1 MVSILSRG
9 VNSYSRFIGRIFMFL
24 LPAAL
29 VAGLAY
35 YAFELSDILVLQPTE
50 WLFILWYAF
59 LLNSLV
65 LSLNGVFVSISFDR
79 EVRRLFKRGTPITSA
94 AGFRNLEKKYKASNL
109 YLLFILLF
117 AAIAFGL
124 FTFLIYGASNFANVI
139 GVSVLGT
146 QTLALYLSASMIIF
160 SLAAT
165 IIIRVPTLTG
175 LEVGNLV
182 RYYNASRHP
191 VILKSLVYDSI
202 QTLLDPLTRVYF
214 LQWSE
219 IIAND
224 ITADFAPKLKSSKE
238 RQPLAVQNVLVLLYL
253 HFRLPNLIDKK
264 YLKDELLR
272 IVSSETVDEILKGK
286 NLNLKVWKNIFSHFM
301 KQSPEIFLII
311 DRIILTLRETPEVI
325 DAKDFWISSAVP
337 PTQKKEE
344 SQDLV
349 FFILNRRERDKKDQ
363 IISMNYKGADDL
375 SPHDL
380 DIDFPVRS
388 YDSFVS
394 IPKDTSKFLT
404 EEKRKLVRLVTGI
417 LYQGTAIWISAH
429 SENIGSNLVALDFA
443 SENEVIA
450 TQIFNLKV
458 VRDFRFYLQTWGP
471 KILASLGL
479 FLPILR
485 AILGL

>member
-1 MVSILSRG
+1 
-9 VNSYSRFIGRIFMFL
+9 
-24 LPAAL
+24 
-29 VAGLAY
+29 
-35 YAFELSDILVLQPTE
+35 
-50 WLFILWYAF
+50 
-59 LLNSLV
+59 
-65 LSLNGVFVSISFDR
+65 VFVSFSFDR

-94 AGFRNLEKKYKASNL
+94 AGFRNLERKYKASNL

-124 FTFLIYGASNFANVI
+124 FMFLIYGASNFASVI
-139 GVSVLGT
+139 GVSVSGA

-175 LEVGNLV
+175 LEVGSLV
-182 RYYNASRHP
+182 RYYSASRHP
-191 VILKSLVYDSI
+191 VVLKSLVYDSI

-224 ITADFAPKLKSSKE
+224 IIEDFAPKLKPSKE

-253 HFRLPNLIDKK
+253 HYRLSDLIDKK
-264 YLKDELLR
+264 YLKEELLR
-272 IVSSETVDEILKGK
+272 IVSPETVDEILKGK
-286 NLNLKVWKNIFSHFM
+286 NLDLKVWKNIFSHFM

-325 DAKDFWISSAVP
+325 DSKDFWISSAVP

-344 SQDLV
+344 SQDIV

-363 IISMNYKGADDL
+363 IISMTYKGADDL

-380 DIDFPVRS
+380 DIDFPIRS
-388 YDSFVS
+388 YDSFVT
-394 IPKDTSKFLT
+394 IPQDTSKFLT

-417 LYQGTAIWISAH
+417 LHQGTAIWISAH
-429 SENIGSNLVALDFA
+429 SENIGSNLVSLDF
-443 SENEVIA
+443 STENEVIS

-458 VRDFRFYLQTWGP
+458 VRDFRYYLQTWGP